1 MSRKILGLDIG
12 SHSKAVLIREAFGK
26 IEPVRFIE
34 NRSPMATQGLIKSV
48 FRKDVQSGYRHKFCG
63 R

>member
-34 NRSPMATQGLIKSV
+34 NRSPMAM
-48 FRKDVQSGYRHKFCG
+48 FRVL
-63 R
+63 